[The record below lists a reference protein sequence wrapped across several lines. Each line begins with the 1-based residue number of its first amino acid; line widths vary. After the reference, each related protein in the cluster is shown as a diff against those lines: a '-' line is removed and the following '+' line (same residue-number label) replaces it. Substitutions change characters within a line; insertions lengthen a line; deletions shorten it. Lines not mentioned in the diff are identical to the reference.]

1 MTPRDLHIEAT
12 VELST
17 MLLPVMTVMMLMMV
31 STMLLVV
38 MMVIVL
44 MLFTL

>member
-17 MLLPVMTVMMLMMV
+17 MLLPVMTVMMT
-31 STMLLVV
+31 SKMLLVV
-38 MMVIVL
+38 MMVMVL